1 MLTPQS
7 APPGPHDGQKVER
20 VDVCLC
26 TFQRASITTA
36 LQSVAVQVG
45 LAELKVRV
53 IVADNDVHTEA
64 KAGIE
69 AAAQAL
75 GLNLTYV
82 HAPARNISI
91 ARNAC
96 LDAVDAPMAAFLDDD
111 EMARPDWLANLIQA
125 MEETGAGVVFGDV
138 QAVYPPQAPAWLAK
152 ADLHSIRPVVLA
164 GGVIKTGYTSNCL
177 IRMSALQGR
186 RFDLDLGRSG
196 GEDTV
201 FFSQLFDAGV
211 KLGHAPL
218 AVVDE
223 PTALSRTSLTW
234 LSKRS
239 FRSGQT
245 HGRMLLE
252 RGQGRLSSLILAAA
266 KAVACLAGV
275 VVLAGSPAG
284 WRKLYVRAA
293 LHAGVTAR
301 LVGLADLQL
310 Y

>member
-1 MLTPQS
+1 MLIPQS
-7 APPGPHDGQKVER
+7 AGSGARDGHGVES

-26 TFQRASITTA
+26 TFQRASIATA
-36 LQSVAVQVG
+36 LQSVAAQTG
-45 LAELKVRV
+45 LAGLKVHV

-64 KAGIE
+64 KVAID
-69 AAAQAL
+69 ALAQAL
-75 GLNLTYV
+75 GLRLTYV
-82 HAPARNISI
+82 HAPSRNISI

-96 LDAVDAPMAAFLDDD
+96 LDAVEAPLAAFLDDD
-111 EMARPDWLANLIQA
+111 EIARPDWLANLIQA
-125 MEETGAGVVFGDV
+125 MDETGAGVVFGDV
-138 QAVYPPQAPAWLAK
+138 HAVYPPQAPAWLVK
-152 ADLHSIRPVVLA
+152 ADLHSIRPVVVA

-177 IRMSALQGR
+177 IRVSALQGR

-201 FFSQLFDAGV
+201 FFSQLFELGV
-211 KLGHAPL
+211 KLGHAPR

-223 PTALSRTSLTW
+223 PTARSRATLGW
-234 LSKRS
+234 LAKRS

-252 RGQGRLSSLILAAA
+252 RDKGRFSSLILASL
-266 KAVACLAGV
+266 KAVACLAGAL
-275 VVLAGSPAG
+275 VLAGSPAG
-284 WRKLYVRAA
+284 WRRLYVRAA

-301 LVGLADLQL
+301 LLGLADLQL